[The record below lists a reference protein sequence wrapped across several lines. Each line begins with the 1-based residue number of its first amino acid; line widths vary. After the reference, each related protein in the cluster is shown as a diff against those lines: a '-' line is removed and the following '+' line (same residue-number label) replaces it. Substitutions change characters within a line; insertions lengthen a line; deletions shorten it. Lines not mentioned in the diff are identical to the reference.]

1 MKNVFKSVL
10 WSCAMA
16 ATVFLYSC
24 DNEDDPIAFTLVSL
38 TAGDIDLNGATTA
51 TGVPADASIVA
62 TFSKEVSASDLEI
75 TLLQDYDD
83 ANFNITTSVD
93 GSTVTITT
101 EGLGSGALYELNLA
115 KVVAADGDLLPATG
129 RTFSTAG
136 FFVPAGT
143 LAYWPFDGDAND
155 AIGSFDPS
163 ASGIVALTFGEG
175 VDGNANS
182 AGVFDGDATIVEIPN
197 GDQLMNTSDFTL
209 SFWVKLNPNGHV
221 DAGGNPAGHFVM
233 GLGAFNGFQMEIPS
247 NLGAVVMP
255 VMFELEDGSTRT
267 GGNLFFNG
275 DGIFRDNGGWEGS
288 DFRADLTA
296 SGGVAAL
303 LTDKWALMTYVFNSA
318 TKQRQL
324 YIDGELMQSDNF
336 SLLPE
341 GTPERSIIGLKYAGV
356 APDVVNEL
364 AFGFV
369 QSRAGTMWDAE
380 PWGGYD
386 FPTANHF
393 KGSLDEVRIFHK
405 TLTADE
411 IRLMYESVAGN

>member
-51 TGVPADASIVA
+51 TGVPSDASIVA

-75 TLLQDYDD
+75 SLLQDYDD
-83 ANFNITTSVD
+83 ANFSINTSVD

-115 KVVAADGDLLPATG
+115 KIVAADGDVLPATA

-155 AIGSFDPS
+155 AIGNFDPS
-163 ASGIVALTFGEG
+163 ASGIVALTFGADPTG
-175 VDGNANS
+175 AANK
-182 AGVFDGDATIVEIPN
+182 AAVFDGDATIVEIPN
-197 GDQLMNTSDFTL
+197 GDQLMNTSHFAL
-209 SFWVKLNPNGHV
+209 SFWVKASSDHTNA
-221 DAGGNPAGHFVM
+221 DGNPAGHFVL
-233 GLGAFNGFQMEIPS
+233 GLGAFYGMQFEIPGDFS
-247 NLGAVVMP
+247 SCKLAGRYELGNGETAS
-255 VMFELEDGSTRT
+255 EDLWFP
-267 GGNLFFNG
+267 GNG
-275 DGIFRDNGGWEGS
+275 QDKDNGGWQGW
-288 DFRADLTA
+288 DFVKDLTA
-296 SGGVAAL
+296 SGGVAGL
-303 LTDKWALMTYVFNSA
+303 LQDKWAHVVCMYDGTSKKG
-318 TKQRQL
+318 TM
-324 YIDGELMQSDNF
+324 YINGELMKSQDFN
-336 SLLPE
+336 LWPE
-341 GTPERSIIGLKYAGV
+341 GDAKRTVVGMKYGGIE
-356 APDVVNEL
+356 PDVVNEL
-364 AFGFV
+364 AFGFI